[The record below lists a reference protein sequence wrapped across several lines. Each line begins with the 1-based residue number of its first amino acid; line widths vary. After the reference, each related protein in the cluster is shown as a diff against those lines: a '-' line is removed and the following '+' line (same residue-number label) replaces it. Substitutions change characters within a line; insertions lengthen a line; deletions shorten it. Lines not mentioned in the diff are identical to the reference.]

1 MLGVIQQNDTQHNN
15 KNATFSITLLSMN
28 DTMHYIMLN
37 VSFYIVMLGVIQQND
52 TQHRNKNA
60 TFSITLLS
68 MNGTM
73 QYVMLNV
80 SFFIVMLGV
89 ILKNAILLSVLCRK
103 TIGQQVC
110 RILA

>member
-1 MLGVIQQNDTQHNN
+1 
-15 KNATFSITLLSMN
+15 MN

-52 TQHRNKNA
+52 TQHNNKNA

-80 SFFIVMLGV
+80 ALFIVMLGV
-89 ILKNAILLSVLCRK
+89 VQQNAILLNVMCRP
-103 TIGQQVC
+103 TGM
-110 RILA
+110 